1 MKKTIIRAL
10 ILAVVLLSLLA
21 LPVSA
26 TALSDEPAPSFD
38 KFLELLSGPF
48 ISAAVGV
55 VLSFVIEWFPAY
67 NALPSRAKR
76 LLYFGLCLLIP
87 VAAACLRAAL
97 DYVPWSFDPL
107 VWNAIVAGV
116 TAGGA
121 GTLAHVR
128 KLSAA

>member
-1 MKKTIIRAL
+1 MKKTLVRA
-10 ILAVVLLSLLA
+10 ICLALVLLSLLA

-26 TALSDEPAPSFD
+26 AAQADEPAPGFGQ
-38 KFLELLSGPF
+38 FLELLSGPL

-55 VLSFVIEWFPAY
+55 VLSFVIEWFPTY
-67 NALPSRAKR
+67 NDLPSRAKR

-97 DYVPWSFDPL
+97 GYVPWSFDPL
-107 VWNAIVAGV
+107 IWNAIVAGV

-121 GTLAHVR
+121 GTLVHAR